1 MYYADTPALSGL
13 ECACGNNN
21 LGCAA
26 CATPLAGMNATT
38 VIPKTKAAATPT
50 PASTGMFSDQTKKY
64 IMYAALALGA
74 YVVLKYFFFSGK
86 SSSPV
91 KAPASTPILP
101 PATAT
106 TPLDK
111 SVKTIIT
118 SVPI

>member
-13 ECACGNNN
+13 DCACGNNN

-26 CATPLAGMNATT
+26 CAMPLAGMNATK
-38 VIPKTKAAATPT
+38 VIPKSATPAII
-50 PASTGMFSDQTKKY
+50 PPTGMFSDQTKKY

-74 YVVLKYFFFSGK
+74 YVVIKYFFLGK
-86 SSSPV
+86 KASSSSE
-91 KAPASTPILP
+91 KASTPLLP